1 MYIIIILILI
11 IIIVLLLLNNNTN
24 IIINKK
30 YKGESFVNYINDEE
44 NNPNT
49 IIHYSDDSELNN
61 KHGVLNDY
69 DNNLT
74 LEKLSQC
81 NYTIEGKVICDNQKT
96 LNISNWEDKK
106 SAHTLNMW
114 GEN

>member
-1 MYIIIILILI
+1 MITIIILILI
-11 IIIVLLLLNNNTN
+11 IMIVLLLLNNNTN

-30 YKGESFVNYINDEE
+30 YKGESFINYINDDEVI
-44 NNPNT
+44 T
-49 IIHYSDDSELNN
+49 DLHYSDDSELNN
-61 KHGVLNDY
+61 KYGVLNDY
-69 DNNLT
+69 DNNLS

>member
-1 MYIIIILILI
+1 MYTIIILILI
-11 IIIVLLLLNNNTN
+11 IIVLLLLNTNTS

-30 YKGESFVNYINDEE
+30 YKGESFINYINDDEVI
-44 NNPNT
+44 T
-49 IIHYSDDSELNN
+49 DLHYSDDSELNN
-61 KHGVLNDY
+61 KYGVLNDY
-69 DNNLT
+69 DNNLS

>member
-1 MYIIIILILI
+1 MITIIILILI
-11 IIIVLLLLNNNTN
+11 IMIVLLLLNNNTS

-30 YKGESFVNYINDEE
+30 YKGESFINYINDDEVI
-44 NNPNT
+44 T
-49 IIHYSDDSELNN
+49 DLHYSDDSELNN
-61 KHGVLNDY
+61 KYGVLNDY
-69 DNNLT
+69 DNNLS

-81 NYTIEGKVICDNQKT
+81 NYTIEGRVICDNQKT

>member
-1 MYIIIILILI
+1 M
-11 IIIVLLLLNNNTN
+11 IVLLLLNNNTN

-30 YKGESFVNYINDEE
+30 YKGESFINYINDDEVI
-44 NNPNT
+44 T
-49 IIHYSDDSELNN
+49 DLHYSDDSELNN
-61 KHGVLNDY
+61 KYGVLNDY
-69 DNNLT
+69 DNNLS

>member
-1 MYIIIILILI
+1 MI
-11 IIIVLLLLNNNTN
+11 LLLLNNNNT
-24 IIINKK
+24 ITINKK
-30 YKGESFVNYINDEE
+30 YKEGESFVNYINDDEL
-44 NNPNT
+44 T
-49 IIHYSDDSELNN
+49 DIHYSDDSELNN
-61 KHGVLNDY
+61 KYGILNDY
-69 DNNLT
+69 DNNLS

>member
-1 MYIIIILILI
+1 MITIIILILI
-11 IIIVLLLLNNNTN
+11 IMIVLLLLNNNTS

-30 YKGESFVNYINDEE
+30 YKGESFINYINDDEVI
-44 NNPNT
+44 T
-49 IIHYSDDSELNN
+49 DLHYSDDSELNN
-61 KHGVLNDY
+61 KYGVLNDY
-69 DNNLT
+69 DNNLS

>member
-1 MYIIIILILI
+1 M
-11 IIIVLLLLNNNTN
+11 IVLLLLNNNTS

-30 YKGESFVNYINDEE
+30 YKGESFINYINDDEVI
-44 NNPNT
+44 T
-49 IIHYSDDSELNN
+49 DLHYSDDSELNN
-61 KHGVLNDY
+61 KYGVLNDY
-69 DNNLT
+69 DNNLS

-81 NYTIEGKVICDNQKT
+81 NYTIEGRVICDNQKT

>member
-1 MYIIIILILI
+1 M
-11 IIIVLLLLNNNTN
+11 IVLLLLNNNNT
-24 IIINKK
+24 ITINKK
-30 YKGESFVNYINDEE
+30 YKEGESFVNYINDDEV
-44 NNPNT
+44 T
-49 IIHYSDDSELNN
+49 DIHYSDDSELNN